1 MTGYILRRLV
11 QSVVLIVLVTIIA
24 FGLMHLAPGG
34 PESVYAVG
42 TNMGAEDLARIRES
56 FGLDEP
62 IHVQYAKWATGMLTG
77 DWGRSFRDRQPV
89 TEVIFARVPATLE
102 LTVTALSFAIV
113 IGVSIGILAAVRQ
126 YSVPDYLA
134 SVGAMV
140 ALSLPTF
147 WFGLMAIYLFSVEL
161 GWLPSGGRRTLGG
174 DSGFLDR
181 MQHLILPACVLGL
194 VLVAG
199 WSRYTRATMLEVIN
213 QDYIRVA
220 RAKGLGERAVL
231 FAHAFRNA
239 LVPLITLA
247 GIQLPIL
254 FGGALVTESVFT
266 WPGMGRLFVD
276 SLEYRDYPV
285 MMGILFLTA
294 LLVILFNLLADVVS
308 AVIDPRIRLS

>member
-1 MTGYILRRLV
+1 MTGYIFRRLL
-11 QSVVLIVLVTIIA
+11 QSVVLIFLVTIIA

-56 FGLDEP
+56 FGLDDP
-62 IHVQYAKWATGMLTG
+62 LHVQYVKWATGMVTG

-89 TEVIFARVPATLE
+89 TDVIFSRVPATLE
-102 LTVTALSFAIV
+102 LTVTALTFAIIV
-113 IGVSIGILAAVRQ
+113 GVSIGILAAVRQ

-174 DSGFLDR
+174 QSGLIDR
-181 MQHLILPACVLGL
+181 LEHLILPTSVLGL

-199 WSRYTRATMLEVIN
+199 WSRYTRATMLEIIH
-213 QDYIRVA
+213 QDYMRVA
-220 RAKGLGERAVL
+220 RAKGLGERTVL
-231 FAHAFRNA
+231 FFHGFRNA
-239 LVPLITLA
+239 LVPLVTLA
-247 GIQLPIL
+247 GIQLPII

-294 LLVILFNLLADVVS
+294 LLVIAFNLIADIVS
-308 AVIDPRIRLS
+308 AVIDPRIRL